1 MKKYIFTVF
10 AVAAV
15 LTSCSKSLEPN
26 GDINSGAKAITTI
39 GASTEISTRAVVS
52 SSDNTK
58 VLWQDGDQLGVLGAN
73 GSSEAKNLAYT
84 LDGNAG
90 STTGTFKNETSDIT
104 AISAVMYP
112 YQEKATWANGKL
124 TCEIPSVQKATVG
137 SFDKAAAIMYST
149 GNATN
154 MQLKYAVNFLKV
166 TVSESETNVHAISIS
181 STTTALSGKME
192 ITSSGVSGASSGS
205 LNSVSITAARGEV
218 LQTGDYYIAVK
229 KGDIADPT
237 ISYVYLDQT
246 NHTTTEKSKAGS
258 GTLTFAE
265 GTNVKSISV
274 TDWDGATE
282 RKAFQ
287 LWAYGPY
294 FAEYNVGVTDGN
306 AESYGGYYN
315 WGMSEVQTSSN
326 YSDYKSGTDPLTGT
340 DDTAIKLWGTNWRMP
355 TRTELQGL
363 IDNCDVA
370 WTTVNDKT
378 GRKFTGKGAYASNS
392 VFLPAAGDCYY
403 GGACSQGSYGLYW
416 SSTPVDSYDAYYLDF
431 FDSGGQYVYC
441 HNRNCACSVRAVLA
455 E

>member
-15 LTSCSKSLEPN
+15 LSSCSKSLELN
-26 GDINSGAKAITTI
+26 EDINSGAEAITTI

-73 GSSEAKNLAYT
+73 SSPVARNLAYT
-84 LDGNAG
+84 LDGVGG

-112 YQEKATWANGKL
+112 YQENATWANGKL

-137 SFDKAAAIMYST
+137 SFDKEAAIMYSI
-149 GNATN
+149 GNTTN
-154 MQLKYAVNFLKV
+154 VQLNYAVNFLKV
-166 TVSESETNVHAISIS
+166 TVSETNVHAISIS
-181 STTTALSGKME
+181 SSDALSGKME

-246 NHTTTEKSKAGS
+246 NHTATEKTKVGH
-258 GTLTFAE
+258 GTLSFAS
-265 GTNVKSISV
+265 GKNVKPISV

-287 LWAYGPY
+287 LWENGPY
-294 FAEYNVGVTDGN
+294 FAEYNVGASSTSEEGNTKTYAEATAENFIWGPNWCAPSKADMEHLMKAAMSQTDEKVTCEYTQEG
-306 AESYGGYYN
+306 STYGFKFKGI
-315 WGMSEVQTSSN
+315 T
-326 YSDYKSGTDPLTGT
+326 TG
-340 DDTAIKLWGTNWRMP
+340 
-355 TRTELQGL
+355 
-363 IDNCDVA
+363 
-370 WTTVNDKT
+370 
-378 GRKFTGKGAYASNS
+378 YASNS
-392 VFLPAAGDCYY
+392 VFFPAQDGD
-403 GGACSQGSYGLYW
+403 SYNGDAIYW
-416 SSTPVDSYDAYYLDF
+416 SGTADGSRAWSMYLCYNFGYWDSDWRSGFQDYSGLVRPVLK
-431 FDSGGQYVYC
+431 
-441 HNRNCACSVRAVLA
+441 N
-455 E
+455 